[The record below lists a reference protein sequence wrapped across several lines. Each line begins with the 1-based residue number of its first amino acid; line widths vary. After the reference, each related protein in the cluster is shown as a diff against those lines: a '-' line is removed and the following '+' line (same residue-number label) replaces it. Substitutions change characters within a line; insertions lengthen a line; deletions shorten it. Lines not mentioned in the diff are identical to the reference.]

1 VAGFIN
7 AQNDIII
14 PSIHYGDVNL
24 FLSKLQVKNKQTNKQ
39 ILNNVRRD

>member
-1 VAGFIN
+1 MAGFIN

-24 FLSKLQVKNKQTNKQ
+24 FLSKLPSEKQTNKQ